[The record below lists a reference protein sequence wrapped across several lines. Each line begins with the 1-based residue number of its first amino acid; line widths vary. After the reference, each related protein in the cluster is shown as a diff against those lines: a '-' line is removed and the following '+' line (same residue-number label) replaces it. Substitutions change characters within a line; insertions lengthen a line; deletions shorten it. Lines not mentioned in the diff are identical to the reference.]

1 MKTLAHPL
9 ILFIPLA
16 AARLKQPPRRITK
29 TTRNMVQESPKL
41 FTSALLVATLALFV
55 QDKLSSSQP
64 TTVSAADFSTGIF
77 FSFVATSGNAAV
89 SLLRKQLSKTSAIAP
104 AQQVGVATLLQGF
117 AALVYC
123 QTNGID
129 LGSKLSATAFLI
141 PAVASSMLNAVT
153 KTLETKAYAVTDV
166 SLCAPFLAF
175 DPVMQFV
182 LPALLAPLTCSL
194 LGIGCDDAKAVFPAY
209 HPLAVASVAA
219 GAFLLAKG
227 KSKEFSLPLGSR
239 LILVNCCIYALTSR
253 LDKAAIKQAGKI
265 VYYTYGRLLM
275 ASSCFA
281 GGKRLDK
288 KAIAEFKKP
297 AAILLI
303 LLICLSEAVYMLA
316 LYQAFAKIS
325 PVYVTA
331 IKRGGGLLLSSLA
344 GVVFFNE
351 PLQGRLFPILSIVC
365 AVVAL
370 CS

>member
-1 MKTLAHPL
+1 MD
-9 ILFIPLA
+9 
-16 AARLKQPPRRITK
+16 
-29 TTRNMVQESPKL
+29 SPKL
-41 FTSALLVATLALFV
+41 ATSALLVATLALFV

-89 SLLRKQLSKTSAIAP
+89 SLLRKQLSKISKIAP
-104 AQQVGVATLLQGF
+104 AQQVGVATLVQGF

-129 LGSKLSATAFLI
+129 LGSISAMPFLI
-141 PAVASSMLNAVT
+141 PAVASSVLNAVT
-153 KTLETKAYAVTDV
+153 KTLETKAYATTDV

-182 LPALLAPLTCSL
+182 LPALLAPLTCSFF
-194 LGIGCDDAKAVFPAY
+194 GVGCDDAKAVFPSY

-239 LILVNCCIYALTSR
+239 LILLNCCIYALTSR

-288 KAIAEFKKP
+288 TAIAEFKKP